1 MLENT
6 LVYIK
11 LISGNRFY

>member
-1 MLENT
+1 MINT

-11 LISGNRFY
+11 YQRHS